1 MTGDTVGGSVI
12 GSVTVD
18 TVAHLQVTDLLD
30 LLHASHV
37 SVTGRAGD
45 PYGYVGLVEELDMV
59 WEPVYPLPIDR
70 LIGQKELTKLGQFR
84 AVRQN
89 EIIITQVLVA
99 EQTLLQC
106 RNPCRFARI
115 GGAMAEGTL
124 DAHLFYMNI
133 VGKVY
138 RLVGRRAHSEDLE
151 RLGENCFGKEYS
163 GQNYYDTNT

>member
-1 MTGDTVGGSVI
+1 MTGNTVGGSVI
-12 GSVTVD
+12 GPVTVD

-37 SVTGRAGD
+37 SVTGRASD
-45 PYGYVGLVEELDMV
+45 PYVYVGLVEELDMV
-59 WEPVYPLPIDR
+59 WEPVYALPIDR

-84 AVRQN
+84 AIRQN

-99 EQTLLQC
+99 EHTLLHR
-106 RNPCRFARI
+106 RNPCRFALI

-124 DAHLFYMNI
+124 DAHLSYMNI
-133 VGKVY
+133 VWKVY
-138 RLVGRRAHSEDLE
+138 WLVRRGTHSENLE
-151 RLGENCFGKEYS
+151 RFGENCFGKEYS